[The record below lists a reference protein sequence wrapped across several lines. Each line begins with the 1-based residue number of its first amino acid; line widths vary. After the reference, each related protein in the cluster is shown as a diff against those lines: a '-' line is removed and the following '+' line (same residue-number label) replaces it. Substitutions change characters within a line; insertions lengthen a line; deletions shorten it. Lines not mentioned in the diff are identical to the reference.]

1 MTPTENE
8 AALLY
13 LAFVHQAKSQVDHLT
28 EQIKTWQYNIEWH
41 AQHAKEHG
49 ATWQQI
55 GNELGI
61 TKQAAEQRYGKRTQ

>member
-13 LAFVHQAKSQVDHLT
+13 LAFVHQAKSQVDDLR
-28 EQIKTWQYNIEWH
+28 EKIEAWQYSIEQH
-41 AQHAKEHG
+41 AKHAKEHG
-49 ATWQQI
+49 ATWEQI

-61 TKQAAEQRYGKRTQ
+61 TKQAAEQRYGKRTR

>member
-13 LAFVHQAKSQVDHLT
+13 LAFIHQDKGQIDYLT
-28 EQIKTWQYNIEWH
+28 VQIENWQYSIERH
-41 AQHAKEHG
+41 AKQAKEHG

-55 GNELGI
+55 ANELGI
-61 TKQAAEQRYGKRTQ
+61 TKQAAEQRYGKRTR